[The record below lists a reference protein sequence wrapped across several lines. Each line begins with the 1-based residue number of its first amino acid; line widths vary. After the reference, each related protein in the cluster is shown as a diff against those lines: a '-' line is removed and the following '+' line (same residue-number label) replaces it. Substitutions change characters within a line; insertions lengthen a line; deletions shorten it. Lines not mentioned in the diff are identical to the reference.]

1 MSRWSCSGRLEKAK
15 EIAGAVPKQRLVRAQ
30 GGRHWRGHRAKVLQR
45 IPERS
50 RAAVGLSKNIGKWRD
65 GDNGYAPIL
74 LSTNMSRLSFTS
86 NLHLDLLAA
95 APVVSCGSS
104 TSSTMPALLVTLHKV
119 RMWCPFILPLPT
131 ETRSYTASGILCMVA
146 DALRLR
152 AVGRAEGIGRN
163 GSVA

>member
-15 EIAGAVPKQRLVRAQ
+15 EIPGAVPKQRLVRAQ
-30 GGRHWRGHRAKVLQR
+30 GGRHCRGHGAEILQR

-50 RAAVGLSKNIGKWRD
+50 RVAVGLSKNIGKWRD

-104 TSSTMPALLVTLHKV
+104 TSSTMPALLVTLHKCGCGALS
-119 RMWCPFILPLPT
+119 RC
-131 ETRSYTASGILCMVA
+131 RSRQ
-146 DALRLR
+146 RLVPIQR
-152 AVGRAEGIGRN
+152 AVCRAWWQTHCNFVPWAARRRLGGTNR
-163 GSVA
+163 